1 MGYFLKIVTN
11 LYKCQKKSA
20 VQKIYQNREVL
31 FQHLNDE
38 SVGAVFQMFLIL
50 LETEEGYMLI

>member
-1 MGYFLKIVTN
+1 MLSFK
-11 LYKCQKKSA
+11 A

-50 LETEEGYMLI
+50 LETEEGYMLVFLISNHIDLT